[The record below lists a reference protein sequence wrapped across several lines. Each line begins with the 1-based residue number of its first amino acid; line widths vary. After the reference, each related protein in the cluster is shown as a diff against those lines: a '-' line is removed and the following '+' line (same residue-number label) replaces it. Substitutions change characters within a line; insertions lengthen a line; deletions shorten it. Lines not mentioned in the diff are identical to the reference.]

1 MASTKKSIPPFSD
14 LPLNENDPPNSAWG
28 LWSQILGED
37 AALGSLNYLTQRH
50 VLDAA
55 RQEIQTGERI
65 SLESSLPLDFF
76 DPPLLGR
83 TGLKQEL
90 VDKAPL
96 TVNDD
101 IISFNTQS
109 SSQWDSFRH
118 FAYQK
123 EKMFYNGITQEQ
135 IHSVSGSNVNSLQ
148 PWSKQGLAGRGIL
161 VDYAAFA
168 HRRGIEVQHF
178 TPHGITLEDIKTILQ
193 EQATEPRVG
202 DVLFLRTGYV
212 GAYRHLNEARR
223 KEIASVREW
232 CGLAQGPDTTSWL
245 WTRQFAA
252 VVSDSPGF
260 EVRPPTDPK
269 WHLHPILL
277 AGWGT
282 PIGEL
287 FDLDGLAEICERLKR
302 WSFFFTSAPL
312 NYTGAVA
319 SPPNAIA
326 LF

>member
-1 MASTKKSIPPFSD
+1 MSSTDKSIPPLSN
-14 LPLNENDPPNSAWG
+14 LPLNKDDPPNSAWG
-28 LWSQILGED
+28 LWGQTEGED
-37 AALGSLNYLTQRH
+37 AALGSLNYLTK
-50 VLDAA
+50 A
-55 RQEIQTGERI
+55 RILQTAKEDIQTGDRVA
-65 SLESSLPLDFF
+65 LDLPLDFF
-76 DPPLLGR
+76 NPPLLGR
-83 TGLKQEL
+83 AGFEQKII
-90 VDKAPL
+90 DKSPL

-101 IISFNTQS
+101 VISFNTQG
-109 SSQWDSFRH
+109 SSQWDSLRH

-123 EKMFYNGITQEQ
+123 EQTFYNGVTQEQ
-135 IHSVSGSNVNSLQ
+135 IHSQPKSNVNSLQ
-148 PWSKQGLAGRGIL
+148 PWSKKGLAGRGIL
-161 VDYAAFA
+161 VDYVAFA
-168 HRRGIEVQHF
+168 QRRGIDVQHF
-178 TPHGITLEDIKTILQ
+178 KPHGIAIEDVKSILK
-193 EQATEPRVG
+193 EQGTEPRVG

-212 GAYRHLNEARR
+212 GAYKLLDDTKR
-223 KEIASVREW
+223 KEVASVREW
-232 CGLAQGPDTTSWL
+232 CGLAQGEETTKWL
-245 WTRQFAA
+245 WERQFAA

-260 EVRPPTDPK
+260 EVRPPTDRK

-287 FDLDGLAEICERLKR
+287 FDLDELADICERLRR